1 MDHDTRRAQRL
12 GAPHLAGFRP
22 AGRVPLPT
30 AAKGPKRRRGYPA
43 VASRLQRGHPRTP
56 VYGGYPYALPQKFR
70 PAVAGDAGRMD
81 TDSSTMAA
89 AGGPQRKAK
98 RSGFALERRSDGMS
112 ELCPSG
118 RSEEYAIR
126 DAEDPPAGFSP
137 QRLDPEPSG
146 APVWSSCPG
155 HLDYRATA
163 AAARMRG
170 QSLSLPRLT
179 VIGSPL
185 ELGPRKFRGSGGG
198 ATMGGDAHRSPP
210 PAAFWF
216 LFRRGKRNS
225 PKGRNPARRGAPS
238 RRALR
243 AHGLRRTGCPMGPP
257 FR

>member
-1 MDHDTRRAQRL
+1 M
-12 GAPHLAGFRP
+12 GRP
-22 AGRVPLPT
+22 PLPP
-30 AAKGPKRRRGYPA
+30 AAKEAKRRRGRLTSP
-43 VASRLQRGHPRTP
+43 SGTSSLRLQFVLSRTP
-56 VYGGYPYALPQKFR
+56 VYGGYSYALPQKFR

-81 TDSSTMAA
+81 ADSSTMAS
-89 AGGPQRKAK
+89 AGGPQRKAQ
-98 RSGFALERRSDGMS
+98 
-112 ELCPSG
+112 
-118 RSEEYAIR
+118 RSEGYAIR

-146 APVWSSCPG
+146 APIWSSCPG

-170 QSLSLPRLT
+170 QSLSHPRLT

-243 AHGLRRTGCPMGPP
+243 AHGLRRTGCPMGPLSQ
-257 FR
+257 